1 MKLLNTYDDKDE
13 AEVALGRIS
22 GETRLASER
31 DSTVV
36 IYNLFGQPSWG
47 NFYRLGM
54 FNLPELQVMLEQRN
68 VGASIDEHR
77 HREIL
82 TMLRYAA
89 QSFELK
95 IPDHWL

>member
-13 AEVALGRIS
+13 AELALTKIT
-22 GETRLASER
+22 GEKRLASER

-36 IYNLFGQPSWG
+36 IYNLFGQPTWG

-54 FNLPELQVMLEQRN
+54 FNLPELQSMVDQRKA
-68 VGASIDEHR
+68 GHPIDSSR

-82 TMLRYAA
+82 AMLHYAA
-89 QSFELK
+89 RSFELS
-95 IPDHWL
+95 IPEHWM

>member
-1 MKLLNTYDDKDE
+1 MNH
-13 AEVALGRIS
+13 
-22 GETRLASER
+22 
-31 DSTVV
+31 
-36 IYNLFGQPSWG
+36 
-47 NFYRLGM
+47 FYRLGM

-89 QSFELK
+89 QTFELK

>member
-13 AEVALGRIS
+13 AEVALGRIT
-22 GETRLASER
+22 GEKRLASER

-68 VGASIDEHR
+68 VGAPIDERR